1 MVMKNKGIG
10 NKSLAQNVHAALEH
24 SIELLRDLKARVV
37 RDQALVKTADNEVI
51 NALSVVLPL
60 LPPEVQAQVHK
71 LLELQNDIKSPYLGR
86 ATTMTQLHH
95 RNEHRPDLPGWAQP
109 EE

>member
-1 MVMKNKGIG
+1 MKNKGID
-10 NKSLAQNVHAALEH
+10 NKPLVQNIQATLEQ
-24 SIELLRDLKARVV
+24 SIELLQDLKARVV
-37 RDQALVKTADNEVI
+37 RDQALVRTADNEVI

-60 LPPEVQAQVHK
+60 LPLEMQKQVHK

-86 ATTMTQLHH
+86 AATMTQLHH

>member
-1 MVMKNKGIG
+1 MKNKGIG
-10 NKSLAQNVHAALEH
+10 NKSLVQNIQATLEQ
-24 SIELLRDLKARVV
+24 SIELLQDLKAQVV
-37 RDQALVKTADNEVI
+37 RDQALLRTVDNEVI
-51 NALSVVLPL
+51 NSLSVVLPL
-60 LPPEVQAQVHK
+60 LPPEVQEQVHK

>member
-1 MVMKNKGIG
+1 MKNKGIG
-10 NKSLAQNVHAALEH
+10 NKSLAQNVHATLEQ
-24 SIELLRDLKARVV
+24 SIELLQDLKARVV
-37 RDQALVKTADNEVI
+37 RDQALVRTADNEVI

-60 LPPEVQAQVHK
+60 LPPEVQEQVHK
-71 LLELQNDIKSPYLGR
+71 LLALQNDIKSPYLGR
-86 ATTMTQLHH
+86 ATIMTQLHQ